1 MNEIDVFMYILET
14 KLTPWF
20 LDMPGY
26 THLKWLNKFVTPM
39 DTLMHPKKQLPNSA
53 GSWDEAHSLSG
64 IILGMPKNASW
75 NPFKITK

>member
-1 MNEIDVFMYILET
+1 MNQIDVFMYILET

-26 THLKWLNKFVTPM
+26 THLKWLNKFVTFM
-39 DTLMHPKKQLPNSA
+39 DTLLQPKKQLPNSA
-53 GSWDEAHSLSG
+53 GSWDEAHSLFG

-75 NPFKITK
+75 HPFKITK